1 MQETWV
7 GSLDWREP
15 LEEGM
20 ATHSSILA
28 WRIPRT
34 EEPGGLQSL
43 GSQRVK
49 HDWGTMHSF
58 AAIHLSLS
66 VIQKKK
72 KIERLQNI
80 FSYSLQCF
88 WFCSCFLR
96 FLFLSGKALSEI
108 FPVLCVQSHNHVQLF
123 TVPWTIACQASPS
136 TKSRWLFTTSTTWE
150 DQNFL
155 LFFVQSLSHVRLFA
169 TPRTAAHQAS
179 LSFTISR
186 SLLKRMSIELM
197 MSSNHLILCH
207 PLLLLPLI
215 FPSIRVFSN
224 ELAFYIMW
232 PKYWNFSEYSGLTSF
247 RIDWFDLFASQGT
260 LNSLLQ
266 HHNVKALILGCSA

>member
-1 MQETWV
+1 MT
-7 GSLDWREP
+7 
-15 LEEGM
+15 EGLC
-20 ATHSSILA
+20 TVLLLFTYLY
-28 WRIPRT
+28 R
-34 EEPGGLQSL
+34 LY
-43 GSQRVK
+43 
-49 HDWGTMHSF
+49 
-58 AAIHLSLS
+58 
-66 VIQKKK
+66 KKK

-80 FSYSLQCF
+80 SSYSLQCF

-108 FPVLCVQSHNHVQLF
+108 FPVLCVQSHNQVQLF

-136 TKSRWLFTTSTTWE
+136 TKSRWLFTASTTWE